1 MSEECRNDQNASA
14 QNASKSKFTGPLK
27 DRLQGKKSNA
37 KRIGVKS
44 VFSYGD
50 RSLAITAFGKG
61 NSAKIVLHA
70 PNGGRDAEVPQDTED
85 FTIRHI
91 DDEIEFRGALSRDEL
106 ESMLHNPTEE
116 VAQDKLKLKGTLEK
130 EFFGKEYPNSN
141 IYIQLIHNIL
151 DVQKILGLYINDM
164 LYSVNNLQI
173 TEFKIDEIQ
182 FDKDG
187 EIIEPENLYDR
198 IEQSDDILGK
208 SLKEAS
214 PDEKEEKR
222 KEREKELKSILSRL
236 RPYLGFFGDVFVIP
250 KKDLKDSLT
259 PDDEFNLNVL
269 RILSALRHYTAHG
282 KKELVKKEFPIF
294 DKDKSGDQLLSGTK
308 GKWDIVE
315 DNFKN
320 RIDRINNSF
329 LENSTKNVY
338 AIYKTLGHRSNGSQK
353 NLSDTQKK
361 ELVEDYYNFSIVKQ
375 CKNLGVNIV
384 TLRENIIDN
393 HYSEIKK
400 TICDPHRPKIYT
412 IADFL
417 IYRHLKNNPDIIA
430 NTVKR
435 LQSSIDEDYKKRVY
449 ESLAESLW
457 VDMEEQLAF
466 FFDESCVETP
476 FYIRDCPEVKNVPL
490 ECIDSVVIKKGNKKD
505 NYKTNISAN
514 RIVCIN
520 LKKGLKSDFVDG
532 FKLDKSIPPE
542 LFNNVR
548 LKEVPRELFDESVEK
563 VEVPLDLVEDVTVK
577 VLIPS
582 VWIEDVKIGKDNGIP
597 FVMLLSF
604 LCNFLEG
611 KEINELLTA
620 YIHKFENI
628 QSFIDTLIE
637 LGEPL
642 KFTQP
647 YSAFD
652 TMDNQ
657 YAGEVA
663 RQLRVL
669 ASIGKMKPDLSGIKE
684 PLYFDAIRILGAED
698 AQATHEFYQEY
709 FEPDRKDEKYDEKKT
724 ETNPFRN
731 FVINNVI
738 KSRRFLFLVRYS
750 KPKTVRALMNNAK
763 IVRYTLSR
771 LPVEQIVLYYKRAKY
786 GSNDI
791 PDEQLKKIP
800 LKEMLDEL
808 TGILTGMKF
817 QKVLDKKDSIVN
829 KKDAENVER
838 LKAQIGLYLT
848 VAYVAIK
855 QLVKINARYYIAYQI
870 LERDTELMNS
880 KVKALGDP
888 TAVSKHYSKYGNS
901 NNKILP
907 GLIKYFLAEEEKRD
921 YKPVNGIFD
930 KEACRAHLRKID
942 KDRYITKKWRDIF
955 NRNINQ
961 SNDICKTGFLPVAVR
976 NLTEH
981 LKVLMLIQDYVGSFR
996 KNGHMQ
1002 SYFELYHFLMQ
1013 SMLFQINGLDLK
1025 PYQERNDRGMPSS
1038 YLINTAYFPLGYNL
1052 ARYKNLTVE
1061 ALFDEDGYKGQNFI
1075 ANKCYKQAFN
1085 RIATAKRNGKLSE
1098 TIEALK
1104 NEFIEQY
1111 ESEEEANNAVRLGE
1125 VWSYEDEARQSG
1137 LKGEPFPEMVL
1148 RMMKFKKFT
1157 KEEVAK
1163 VQHAY
1168 DAAKRKSE
1176 NR

>member
-1 MSEECRNDQNASA
+1 MSDNRQNAQNSSA
-14 QNASKSKFTGPLK
+14 QSDSKSNKFTAPLK

-44 VFSYGD
+44 VLSYGN

-61 NSAKIVLHA
+61 NSADIVLHE
-70 PNGGRDAEVPQDTED
+70 PNGGRNAVVPMKTDD
-85 FTIRHI
+85 FTIRRI
-91 DDEIEFRGALSRDEL
+91 DDEIEFKGVLSRDEL

-173 TEFKIDEIQ
+173 MEFEIDKIQ
-182 FDKDG
+182 FDMETG
-187 EIIEPENLYDR
+187 EIIEPDNLYDR
-198 IEQSDDILGK
+198 IELCDDILGK

-214 PDEKEEKR
+214 PNEKENVREK
-222 KEREKELKSILSRL
+222 KIKELKGILFRL
-236 RPYLGFFGDVFVIP
+236 RPYLGFFGDVFAIP
-250 KKDLKDSLT
+250 KKELKDSFT
-259 PDDEFNLNVL
+259 PEDEFNLNVL
-269 RILSALRHYTAHG
+269 RILSALRHYTAHW
-282 KKELVKKEFPIF
+282 KKVLVKKEFPIF

-315 DNFKN
+315 DIFKD
-320 RIDRINNSF
+320 RIDRINKSF

-353 NLSDTQKK
+353 HLSDAEKK

-375 CKNLGVNIV
+375 GKNLGVNIV
-384 TLRENIIDN
+384 TLRENIIKK
-393 HYSEIKK
+393 HYSEIIKP
-400 TICDPHRPKIYT
+400 ICDPHRPKIYT

-417 IYRHLKNNPDIIA
+417 IYRHLKNNPEIIA

-476 FYIRDCPEVKNVPL
+476 FYIRDCPEVKKVPL

-505 NYKTNISAN
+505 NYKTNIHAN

-548 LKEVPRELFDESVEK
+548 LKNIPREIFDESVET
-563 VEVPLDLVEDVTVK
+563 VEVPFDLVENVTVK

-582 VWIEDVKIGKDNGIP
+582 AWIEDVKIGKDNGIP

-647 YSAFD
+647 YSAFN
-652 TMDNQ
+652 TMGNQ

-663 RQLRVL
+663 RQLRIL

-684 PLYFDAIRILGAED
+684 PLYFDATRILGAED
-698 AQATHEFYQEY
+698 AQTTHEFYQKY
-709 FEPDRKDEKYDEKKT
+709 FEPDRKDEEYEDKKA

-750 KPKTVRALMNNAK
+750 KPKIVRALMNNAK

-771 LPVEQIVLYYKRAKY
+771 LPKEQIELYYKR
-786 GSNDI
+786 SLLLENPIDNDEEKTR
-791 PDEQLKKIP
+791 DEK
-800 LKEMLDEL
+800 LDAL
-808 TGILTGMKF
+808 TDILTGMKF
-817 QKVLDKKDSIVN
+817 QKVLEKKDSIVN
-829 KKDAENVER
+829 KNNAENVER

-888 TAVSKHYSKYGNS
+888 TAVSKHTKYG
-901 NNKILP
+901 KITNALP
-907 GLIKYFLAEEEKRD
+907 GLIMYFLAEEEKRD
-921 YKPVNGIFD
+921 YKPVNGVFD

-961 SNDICKTGFLPVAVR
+961 SLNISNTHYLPVTVR

-981 LKVLMLIQDYVGSFR
+981 LTVMLLIQDYVGSFR

-1013 SMLFQINGLDLK
+1013 SMLFQVNELDLK

-1038 YLINTAYFPLGYNL
+1038 YLIKTAYFPLGYNL

-1061 ALFDEDGYKGQNFI
+1061 ALFDEDGYKGQNFLEK
-1075 ANKCYKQAFN
+1075 KCYKQAFN
-1085 RIATAKRNGKLSE
+1085 RIATAKRLGKSNE
-1098 TIEALK
+1098 AVEALK
-1104 NEFIEQY
+1104 KEFIEQY
-1111 ESEEEANNAVRLGE
+1111 DSEEEANNAARLGE
-1125 VWSYEDEARQSG
+1125 VWSYEDEARQKG
-1137 LKGEPFPEMVL
+1137 LKGEPIPAQVL
-1148 RMMKFKKFT
+1148 VMMKFKKFT
-1157 KEEVAK
+1157 AEEIAK

-1168 DAAKRKSE
+1168 DAAKRKSG
-1176 NR
+1176 N